1 MNWLMKPVI
10 RYKVPCGHICGQ
22 TESKPE
28 LVMMMNPIDLVL
40 SFSACPQMG
49 MKIDY
54 LGTEGSSPS
63 LCVEFGK
70 KVSI

>member
-1 MNWLMKPVI
+1 MKPVI
-10 RYKVPCGHICGQ
+10 RYKVPCGHICGLP
-22 TESKPE
+22 ESKPE
-28 LVMMMNPIDLVL
+28 LVMMMNPMDLVL

-54 LGTEGSSPS
+54 FGYRGHFALT
-63 LCVEFGK
+63 LCWK